1 MNEPTVEAPPPRV
14 APASLVM
21 VAILVAGFALVP
33 RAVHAMFKSG
43 EGAVAPAFSLPVLL
57 SDGAPATSASKLSLA
72 QLQGKV
78 VILDFWASWCGP
90 CQLEAPLVN
99 KVAQRFK
106 DRGVVAV
113 GINTSDQAGRGTAWA
128 LSKGLTFPI
137 VHDDDEA
144 AAHAYNVDSLP
155 TLVVISRTGRI
166 VATRTGVTDDA
177 ELDSLVRQ
185 AL

>member
-1 MNEPTVEAPPPRV
+1 MTEPIAEAPPRMAPR
-14 APASLVM
+14 SLVM

-33 RAVHAMFKSG
+33 RAVQAMFKSG
-43 EGAVAPAFSLPVLL
+43 EGAVAPAFTLPVLVN
-57 SDGAPATSASKLSLA
+57 DGAAVSSPSQLSLE
-72 QLQGKV
+72 QLRGKV

-113 GINTSDQAGRGTAWA
+113 GVNTSDQAEHGRAWA

-137 VHDDDEA
+137 VHDDRDT
-144 AAHAYNVDSLP
+144 AAHAYGVDSLP
-155 TLVVISRTGRI
+155 TLVVISRTGKI
-166 VATRTGVTDDA
+166 MATRTGVTDDA
-177 ELDSLVRQ
+177 ELDALVRQ

>member
-1 MNEPTVEAPPPRV
+1 MTAPIAVDTPQPTPRR
-14 APASLVM
+14 SLVM
-21 VAILVAGFALVP
+21 VAILVAGFGLLP

-43 EGAVAPAFSLPVLL
+43 GGGAAPPFTLALL
-57 SDGAPATSASKLSLA
+57 AKDGAGVTGQPTLSLGE
-72 QLQGKV
+72 LEGKV

-99 KVAQRFK
+99 KVADRFK

-113 GINTSDQAGRGTAWA
+113 GVNTSDQPGRGRAWA

-137 VHDDDEA
+137 VYDSDESVA
-144 AAHAYNVDSLP
+144 RAYGVDGLP
-155 TLVVISRTGRI
+155 TLVVISRTGK
-166 VATRTGVTDDA
+166 VMATRTGVTDDA
-177 ELDSLVRQ
+177 ELDALVRQ

>member
-1 MNEPTVEAPPPRV
+1 MTEPLPESPTRV
-14 APASLVM
+14 APRSLVM
-21 VAILVAGFALVP
+21 VAILVAGFAVVP

-43 EGAVAPAFSLPVLL
+43 EGAAAPPFALALL
-57 SDGAPATSASKLSLA
+57 VKDGAAVVGQPTLSLEE
-72 QLQGKV
+72 LRGKV

-106 DRGVVAV
+106 ERGVVAV
-113 GINTSDQAGRGTAWA
+113 GINTSDQPGRGRAWA

-137 VHDDDEA
+137 VHDDDDSA
-144 AAHAYNVDSLP
+144 ARAYGVDSLP
-155 TLVVISRTGRI
+155 TLVVISRTGKI
-166 VATRTGVTDDA
+166 IATRTGVTDDA
-177 ELDSLVRQ
+177 ELDALVRQ